1 MPYKD
6 IGAFRRAYRAEENS
20 LAYKRSHNIIRDYQN
35 LQRYRDEL
43 GRNSL
48 PKTLESY
55 QKIVYNKDDH
65 DNMLHY
71 VAARRS
77 GAVSAVA
84 SFSDWQSMNTKLNT
98 LFVGKTAANG
108 VQIKSVS
115 RHFVDRVIGSIEQ
128 RRSGVSIANL
138 EKAIKEGVPLPVV
151 VRKDG
156 RKSQKIILDGV
167 CELTINPNT
176 GELIQCNP
184 RRLGSQKS
192 K

>member
-20 LAYKRSHNIIRDYQN
+20 LAYKRSHNLIRDYQN
-35 LQRYRDEL
+35 LQRYCDEL

-55 QKIVYNKDDH
+55 QKIVYNNDDH

-77 GAVSAVA
+77 GTVSAVA

-98 LFVGKTAANG
+98 LFVGKTASNG

-115 RHFVDRVIGSIEQ
+115 RHFVDRAIGTIYKKDGGKKRE
-128 RRSGVSIANL
+128 GVSVANL
-138 EKAIKEGVPLPVV
+138 QNIIMHGKVGRTKT
-151 VRKDG
+151 DSMG
-156 RKSQKIILDGV
+156 RKSTLLYIDGV
-167 CELTINPNT
+167 GDVTINSET
-176 GELIQCNP
+176 GVLVQCNP
-184 RRLGSQKS
+184 NS